1 MVWGAAL
8 NSSDQSMLSV
18 MSTALSRLGNIFDT
32 RNGAITVSGIAVDAE
47 KFCNEKSAI
56 FIVLP
61 EEDTSKYFHGKSAD
75 SAVIPKDSGHS
86 RCEMRLEH
94 FRTV

>member
-1 MVWGAAL
+1 MDKLPSEHKAKWLAGAAL

-18 MSTALSRLGNIFDT
+18 MSTALSRLNSFLDT
-32 RNGAITVSGIAVDAE
+32 EMEQMLCFGTAVDAE

-61 EEDTSKYFHGKSAD
+61 EEDTSKSTLWSVCLSNSYI
-75 SAVIPKDSGHS
+75 V
-86 RCEMRLEH
+86 RY
-94 FRTV
+94 